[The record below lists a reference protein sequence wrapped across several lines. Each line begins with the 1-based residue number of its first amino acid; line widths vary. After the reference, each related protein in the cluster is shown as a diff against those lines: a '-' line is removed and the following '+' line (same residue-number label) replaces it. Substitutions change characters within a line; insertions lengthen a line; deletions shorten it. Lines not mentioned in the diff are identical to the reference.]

1 MRWSGFRFSR
11 HPFSVSFKANGG
23 PKPPGRYAGRETG
36 RSHRLHAHL
45 VVDWCYDAAVKG
57 ADAVTARPGF
67 RGETAKIWFFASQ
80 VVYCCVL
87 IQSCLDFLLS
97 NGATVVG
104 HRQVAPEG
112 CRIMMVEAMIA
123 KPSAPA
129 PRRTWRPVT
138 IRLRSSAEAFGAV
151 AVVVVAAMIVVATV
165 IIVLVLAELLILIAR
180 GTFAAARWHYRR
192 RTVP

>member
-1 MRWSGFRFSR
+1 
-11 HPFSVSFKANGG
+11 
-23 PKPPGRYAGRETG
+23 
-36 RSHRLHAHL
+36 
-45 VVDWCYDAAVKG
+45 
-57 ADAVTARPGF
+57 
-67 RGETAKIWFFASQ
+67 
-80 VVYCCVL
+80 
-87 IQSCLDFLLS
+87 
-97 NGATVVG
+97 
-104 HRQVAPEG
+104 
-112 CRIMMVEAMIA
+112 MVEAMIA

-165 IIVLVLAELLILIAR
+165 IMIIVLVLAELVILIAR